1 MSHQPSEAST
11 TRRLLLTLSGLLA
24 VALLLF
30 VGLPLWGGT
39 AWLHTSPHTT
49 EAPAP
54 PPTMVGG
61 KRLIILEHADIL
73 SHDQAIL
80 PDVVILSGNVRL
92 RHGSWIMTCDSAN
105 LNEGTNSFDAFGHV
119 QILEGDSISIT
130 AGEMTYDGMTALA
143 ELHDNVILTKNV
155 TTLFTERLFYDR
167 NQKVAY
173 YDNFGTLA
181 DSVNTLTSVYGE
193 YNTGSDEA
201 LFQNQVHLENDRFTL
216 DTDILHYN
224 TKTSICR
231 IVSPT
236 IIETTDSVTIE
247 TDRGFYNTDT
257 EQSILLDHSL
267 VTHPDGTMTGD
278 SILYDKKRQ
287 ICQAYYDVVIDNQ
300 EDKATYFGDYGYLDQ
315 ANGYTYATG
324 RAYVM
329 DYSEEDTLYM
339 SAEIMEGIKR
349 NLPPPPGATDSLE
362 VKYTKGYHNVR
373 LYRKDIQAIGD
384 SVHYFSVDSLIK
396 LFGSPILWNDSTQLK
411 GDTIYAHLANDTID
425 RAFAWL
431 NASSVRWL
439 DSIKQDR
446 VKADTI
452 QAYFREGTLDHAF
465 YRSNVESRY
474 YLIQEKAKHYYAL
487 AQVKNPQMDVY
498 VTDDKL
504 DHILWHGKAEGTI
517 HPIQDLT
524 DELRQM
530 SGAEWHG
537 DKRPLSPEDVIPDR
551 TAPPASTDS
560 LATLQGQNS
569 KMSKGFD
576 GLAAWQAFYKEY
588 QQAIEKP
595 KPAETK
601 PAEAKKTEAPDTT
614 AMAVEPLS
622 VYIRRP
628 LESDTSSVPSLADSL
643 QSYMHLLPLYSWDSY
658 SDREN
663 RAPSTTNPSIGI
675 LRRSNSSDA
684 SSRSDES
691 SKLPKAPI
699 QQEVATTPAKT
710 TASK

>member
-1 MSHQPSEAST
+1 MSHQPNEAST

-39 AWLHTSPHTT
+39 AWLHSSPHTV
-49 EAPAP
+49 EALAP
-54 PPTMVGG
+54 PPTMVSG
-61 KRLIILEHADIL
+61 KRLIILDHADIL

-105 LNEGTNSFDAFGHV
+105 LNEVTNSFDAFGHV
-119 QILEGDSISIT
+119 RIQEGDSISIT
-130 AGEMTYDGMTALA
+130 AGEMTYDGMTTLA

-155 TTLFTERLFYDR
+155 TTLFTERLFYNR
-167 NQKVAY
+167 SQKVAY

-181 DSVNTLTSVYGE
+181 DSINTLTSVYGE

-278 SILYDKKRQ
+278 SILYDKKRE

-300 EDKATYFGDYGYLDQ
+300 KDKATYFGDYGYLDQ

-362 VKYTKGYHNVR
+362 VKYTKGYHDVR

-425 RAFAWL
+425 HAFAWL

-439 DSIKQDR
+439 DSVKQDR

-498 VTDDKL
+498 ITDDKL

-588 QQAIEKP
+588 KQAIEKP
-595 KPAETK
+595 KPAE
-601 PAEAKKTEAPDTT
+601 AKKTAPRDTT
-614 AMAVEPLS
+614 TIAVQPLS

-658 SDREN
+658 LDREN
-663 RAPSTTNPSIGI
+663 RAPSTTNPSTGI

-691 SKLPKAPI
+691 SKLPKAPT
-699 QQEVATTPAKT
+699 QQEVATTPAKK

>member
-1 MSHQPSEAST
+1 MSHQPNEAST

-39 AWLHTSPHTT
+39 AWLHSSPHTV

-54 PPTMVGG
+54 PPTMVSG
-61 KRLIILEHADIL
+61 KRLIILDHADIL

-105 LNEGTNSFDAFGHV
+105 LNEVTNSFDAFGHV
-119 QILEGDSISIT
+119 RIQEGDSISIT
-130 AGEMTYDGMTALA
+130 AGEMTYDGMTTLA

-155 TTLFTERLFYDR
+155 TTLFTERLFYNR
-167 NQKVAY
+167 SQKVAY

-181 DSVNTLTSVYGE
+181 DSINTLTSVYGE

-278 SILYDKKRQ
+278 SILYDKKRE

-300 EDKATYFGDYGYLDQ
+300 KDKATYFGDYGYLDQ

-384 SVHYFSVDSLIK
+384 SVHYFSLDSLIK

-425 RAFAWL
+425 YAFAWL

-439 DSIKQDR
+439 DSVKQDR

-498 VTDDKL
+498 ITDDKL

-524 DELRQM
+524 DALRQM

-588 QQAIEKP
+588 KQAIEKP
-595 KPAETK
+595 KPAE
-601 PAEAKKTEAPDTT
+601 AKKTAPRDTT
-614 AMAVEPLS
+614 TIAVQPLS
-622 VYIRRP
+622 VYIHRP

-658 SDREN
+658 LDREN
-663 RAPSTTNPSIGI
+663 RAPSTTNPSTGI

-684 SSRSDES
+684 SSKSDES
-691 SKLPKAPI
+691 SKLPKAPT

>member
-1 MSHQPSEAST
+1 M
-11 TRRLLLTLSGLLA
+11 
-24 VALLLF
+24 
-30 VGLPLWGGT
+30 
-39 AWLHTSPHTT
+39 
-49 EAPAP
+49 
-54 PPTMVGG
+54 
-61 KRLIILEHADIL
+61 
-73 SHDQAIL
+73 
-80 PDVVILSGNVRL
+80 
-92 RHGSWIMTCDSAN
+92 
-105 LNEGTNSFDAFGHV
+105 
-119 QILEGDSISIT
+119 
-130 AGEMTYDGMTALA
+130 
-143 ELHDNVILTKNV
+143 
-155 TTLFTERLFYDR
+155 
-167 NQKVAY
+167 
-173 YDNFGTLA
+173 
-181 DSVNTLTSVYGE
+181 
-193 YNTGSDEA
+193 
-201 LFQNQVHLENDRFTL
+201 
-216 DTDILHYN
+216 
-224 TKTSICR
+224 
-231 IVSPT
+231 
-236 IIETTDSVTIE
+236 
-247 TDRGFYNTDT
+247 
-257 EQSILLDHSL
+257 
-267 VTHPDGTMTGD
+267 
-278 SILYDKKRQ
+278 
-287 ICQAYYDVVIDNQ
+287 VIDNQ

-595 KPAETK
+595 KPAE
-601 PAEAKKTEAPDTT
+601 AKKTASPDTT

-691 SKLPKAPI
+691 SKLPKAPT

>member
-1 MSHQPSEAST
+1 MSHQPNEAST
-11 TRRLLLTLSGLLA
+11 TKRLLLTLSGLLA

-39 AWLHTSPHTT
+39 AWLHTSPHTAET
-49 EAPAP
+49 PAP

-105 LNEGTNSFDAFGHV
+105 LNEETNSFDAFGHV
-119 QILEGDSISIT
+119 RIQEGDSISIT
-130 AGEMTYDGMTALA
+130 AGEMTYDGMTSLA

-278 SILYDKKRQ
+278 SILYDKKRE

-300 EDKATYFGDYGYLDQ
+300 KDKATYFGDYGYLDQ

-411 GDTIYAHLANDTID
+411 GDTIYAHLANDTINY
-425 RAFAWL
+425 AFAWL

-439 DSIKQDR
+439 DSVKQDR

-474 YLIQEKAKHYYAL
+474 YLIQEKTKHYYAL

-498 VTDDKL
+498 IADDKL

-576 GLAAWQAFYKEY
+576 GLAAWQAFYTEY
-588 QQAIEKP
+588 KQAIEKP
-595 KPAETK
+595 KPAK
-601 PAEAKKTEAPDTT
+601 AKNTASPDTT
-614 AMAVEPLS
+614 AIAVEPLP

-628 LESDTSSVPSLADSL
+628 LESDTSSVLSLADSL

-658 SDREN
+658 LDRES
-663 RAPSTTNPSIGI
+663 RAPSTTNPSTGI

-691 SKLPKAPI
+691 SKLPKAPT
-699 QQEVATTPAKT
+699 QQEVATTPAKK

>member
-1 MSHQPSEAST
+1 MSHQPNEAST

-39 AWLHTSPHTT
+39 AWLHSSPHTV

-61 KRLIILEHADIL
+61 KRLIILDHADIL

-105 LNEGTNSFDAFGHV
+105 LNEVTNSFDAFGHV
-119 QILEGDSISIT
+119 RIQEGDSISIT
-130 AGEMTYDGMTALA
+130 AGEMTYDGMTTLA

-155 TTLFTERLFYDR
+155 TTLFTERLFYNR
-167 NQKVAY
+167 SQKVAY

-181 DSVNTLTSVYGE
+181 DSINTLTSVYGE

-300 EDKATYFGDYGYLDQ
+300 KDKATYFGDYGYLDQ
-315 ANGYTYATG
+315 DNGYTYATG

-362 VKYTKGYHNVR
+362 VKYTKGYHDVR

-384 SVHYFSVDSLIK
+384 SVHYFSLDSLIK

-425 RAFAWL
+425 HAFAWL

-439 DSIKQDR
+439 DSVKQDR

-498 VTDDKL
+498 ITDDKL

-524 DELRQM
+524 DALRQM

-551 TAPPASTDS
+551 SAPPASTDS

-588 QQAIEKP
+588 KQAIEKP
-595 KPAETK
+595 KPAK
-601 PAEAKKTEAPDTT
+601 AKKTAPRDTT
-614 AMAVEPLS
+614 AIAVQPLS

-628 LESDTSSVPSLADSL
+628 LESDTSSVPSLADL
-643 QSYMHLLPLYSWDSY
+643 MQSYMHLLPLYSWDSY
-658 SDREN
+658 LDREN
-663 RAPSTTNPSIGI
+663 RAPSTTNPSTGI
-675 LRRSNSSDA
+675 LRRSNSNDA

-691 SKLPKAPI
+691 SKLPKAPT

>member
-1 MSHQPSEAST
+1 MSHQPNEAST
-11 TRRLLLTLSGLLA
+11 TRQLLLTLSGLLA

-39 AWLHTSPHTT
+39 VWLHTSPHTA

-61 KRLIILEHADIL
+61 KRLIILDHADIL

-105 LNEGTNSFDAFGHV
+105 LNEVTNSFDAFGHV
-119 QILEGDSISIT
+119 RIQEGDSISIT
-130 AGEMTYDGMTALA
+130 AGEMTYDGMTTLA

-155 TTLFTERLFYDR
+155 TTLFTERLFYNR
-167 NQKVAY
+167 SQKVAY

-181 DSVNTLTSVYGE
+181 DSINTLTSVYGE

-278 SILYDKKRQ
+278 SILYDKKRE

-300 EDKATYFGDYGYLDQ
+300 KDKATYFGDYGYLDQ

-362 VKYTKGYHNVR
+362 VKYTKGYHDVR

-384 SVHYFSVDSLIK
+384 SVHYFSLDSLIK

-425 RAFAWL
+425 HAFAWL

-439 DSIKQDR
+439 DSVKQDR

-474 YLIQEKAKHYYAL
+474 YLIQEKTKHYYAL

-498 VTDDKL
+498 ITDDKL

-576 GLAAWQAFYKEY
+576 GLAAWQAFYTEY
-588 QQAIEKP
+588 KQAIEKP
-595 KPAETK
+595 KPAK
-601 PAEAKKTEAPDTT
+601 AKNTASPDTT
-614 AMAVEPLS
+614 AIAVEPLP

-658 SDREN
+658 LDREN
-663 RAPSTTNPSIGI
+663 RAPSTTNPSTGI

-691 SKLPKAPI
+691 SKLPKAPT
-699 QQEVATTPAKT
+699 QQEVATAPAKK

>member
-1 MSHQPSEAST
+1 MSHQPNEAST

-39 AWLHTSPHTT
+39 VWLHSSPHTA

-61 KRLIILEHADIL
+61 KRLIILDHADIL

-105 LNEGTNSFDAFGHV
+105 LNEETNSFDAFGHV
-119 QILEGDSISIT
+119 RIQEGDSISIT
-130 AGEMTYDGMTALA
+130 AGEMTYDGMTTLA

-173 YDNFGTLA
+173 YDNFGTLT

-278 SILYDKKRQ
+278 SILYDKKRE

-300 EDKATYFGDYGYLDQ
+300 KDKATYFGDYGYLDQ

-362 VKYTKGYHNVR
+362 VKYTKGYHDVR

-384 SVHYFSVDSLIK
+384 SVHYFSLDSLIK

-425 RAFAWL
+425 HAFAWL

-439 DSIKQDR
+439 DSVKQDR

-498 VTDDKL
+498 IADDKL

-576 GLAAWQAFYKEY
+576 GLAAWQAFYTEY
-588 QQAIEKP
+588 KQAIEKP
-595 KPAETK
+595 KPAK
-601 PAEAKKTEAPDTT
+601 AKNTASPDTT
-614 AMAVEPLS
+614 AIAVEPLPI
-622 VYIRRP
+622 YIRRP

-658 SDREN
+658 LDRES
-663 RAPSTTNPSIGI
+663 RAPSTTNPSTGI

-691 SKLPKAPI
+691 SKLPKAPT
-699 QQEVATTPAKT
+699 QQEVATAPAKK

>member
-1 MSHQPSEAST
+1 MSHQPNEASM

-39 AWLHTSPHTT
+39 AWLHSSPHTV

-54 PPTMVGG
+54 PPTMVSG
-61 KRLIILEHADIL
+61 KRLIILDHADIL

-105 LNEGTNSFDAFGHV
+105 LNEVTNSFDAFGHV
-119 QILEGDSISIT
+119 RIQEGDSISIT
-130 AGEMTYDGMTALA
+130 AGEMTYDGMTTLA

-155 TTLFTERLFYDR
+155 TTLFTERLFYNR
-167 NQKVAY
+167 SQKVAY

-181 DSVNTLTSVYGE
+181 DSINTLTSVYGE

-278 SILYDKKRQ
+278 SILYDKKRE

-300 EDKATYFGDYGYLDQ
+300 KDKATYFGDYGYLDQ

-384 SVHYFSVDSLIK
+384 SVHYFSLDSLIK

-425 RAFAWL
+425 HAFAWL

-439 DSIKQDR
+439 DSVKQDR

-498 VTDDKL
+498 ITDDKL

-524 DELRQM
+524 DALRQM

-588 QQAIEKP
+588 KQAIEKP
-595 KPAETK
+595 KPAE
-601 PAEAKKTEAPDTT
+601 AKKTAPRDTT
-614 AMAVEPLS
+614 TIAVQPLS

-658 SDREN
+658 LDREN
-663 RAPSTTNPSIGI
+663 RAPSTTNPSTGI

-691 SKLPKAPI
+691 SKLPKAPT

>member
-1 MSHQPSEAST
+1 MFHQPNEAST

-39 AWLHTSPHTT
+39 AWLHSSPHTV

-54 PPTMVGG
+54 PPTMVSG
-61 KRLIILEHADIL
+61 KRLIILDHADIL

-105 LNEGTNSFDAFGHV
+105 LNEVTNSFDAFGHV
-119 QILEGDSISIT
+119 RIQEGDSISIT
-130 AGEMTYDGMTALA
+130 AGEMTYDGMTTLA

-155 TTLFTERLFYDR
+155 TTLFTERLFYNR
-167 NQKVAY
+167 SQKVAY

-181 DSVNTLTSVYGE
+181 DSINTLTSVYGE

-278 SILYDKKRQ
+278 SILYDKKRE

-300 EDKATYFGDYGYLDQ
+300 KDKATYFGDYGYLDQ

-362 VKYTKGYHNVR
+362 VKYTKGYHDVR

-384 SVHYFSVDSLIK
+384 SVHYFSLDSLIK

-425 RAFAWL
+425 HAFAWL

-439 DSIKQDR
+439 DSVKQDR

-498 VTDDKL
+498 ITDDKL

-524 DELRQM
+524 DALRQM

-588 QQAIEKP
+588 KQAIEKP
-595 KPAETK
+595 KPAE
-601 PAEAKKTEAPDTT
+601 AKKTAPRDTT
-614 AMAVEPLS
+614 TIAVQPLS

-628 LESDTSSVPSLADSL
+628 LESDTSSVLSLADSL

-658 SDREN
+658 LDREN
-663 RAPSTTNPSIGI
+663 RAPSTINPSTGI

-684 SSRSDES
+684 SSKSDES
-691 SKLPKAPI
+691 SKLPKAPT

>member
-1 MSHQPSEAST
+1 MSHQPNEAST
-11 TRRLLLTLSGLLA
+11 TRQLLLTLSGLLA

-39 AWLHTSPHTT
+39 VWLHTSPHTA

-61 KRLIILEHADIL
+61 KRLIILDHADIL

-105 LNEGTNSFDAFGHV
+105 LNEETNSFDAFGHV
-119 QILEGDSISIT
+119 RIQEGDSISIT
-130 AGEMTYDGMTALA
+130 AGEMTYDGMTTLA

-278 SILYDKKRQ
+278 SILYDKKRE

-300 EDKATYFGDYGYLDQ
+300 KDKATYFGDYGYLDQ

-362 VKYTKGYHNVR
+362 VKYTKGYHDVR

-384 SVHYFSVDSLIK
+384 SVHYFSLDSLIK

-425 RAFAWL
+425 HAFAWL

-439 DSIKQDR
+439 DSVKQDR

-474 YLIQEKAKHYYAL
+474 YLIQEKTKHYYAL

-498 VTDDKL
+498 ITDDKL

-524 DELRQM
+524 DALRQM

-537 DKRPLSPEDVIPDR
+537 DNRPLSPEDVIPDR

-576 GLAAWQAFYKEY
+576 GLAAWQAFYTEY
-588 QQAIEKP
+588 KQAIEKP
-595 KPAETK
+595 KPAK
-601 PAEAKKTEAPDTT
+601 AKNTASPDTT
-614 AMAVEPLS
+614 AIAVEPLP

-658 SDREN
+658 LDREN
-663 RAPSTTNPSIGI
+663 RAPSTTNPSTGI

-691 SKLPKAPI
+691 SKLPKAPT
-699 QQEVATTPAKT
+699 QQEVATAPAKK

>member
-1 MSHQPSEAST
+1 MSHQPNEAST
-11 TRRLLLTLSGLLA
+11 TKRLLLTLSGLLA

-39 AWLHTSPHTT
+39 VWLHTSPHTA

-61 KRLIILEHADIL
+61 KRLIILDHADIL

-105 LNEGTNSFDAFGHV
+105 LNEETNSFDAFGHV
-119 QILEGDSISIT
+119 RIQEGDSISIT
-130 AGEMTYDGMTALA
+130 AGEMTYDGMTTLA

-278 SILYDKKRQ
+278 SILYDKKRE
-287 ICQAYYDVVIDNQ
+287 ICQAYYDVVIDHQ
-300 EDKATYFGDYGYLDQ
+300 KDKATYFGDYGYLDQ

-362 VKYTKGYHNVR
+362 VKYTKGYHDVR

-425 RAFAWL
+425 HAFAWL

-439 DSIKQDR
+439 DSVKQDR

-474 YLIQEKAKHYYAL
+474 YLIQEKTKHYYAL

-498 VTDDKL
+498 ITDDKL

-524 DELRQM
+524 DALRQM

-588 QQAIEKP
+588 KQAIEKP
-595 KPAETK
+595 KPAE
-601 PAEAKKTEAPDTT
+601 AKKTVAPDTT
-614 AMAVEPLS
+614 AIAVQPLS

-628 LESDTSSVPSLADSL
+628 LESDTSSVPSLADL
-643 QSYMHLLPLYSWDSY
+643 MQSYMHLLPLYSWDSY
-658 SDREN
+658 LDREN
-663 RAPSTTNPSIGI
+663 RAPSTTNPSTGI

-684 SSRSDES
+684 SSKSDES
-691 SKLPKAPI
+691 SKLPKAPT
-699 QQEVATTPAKT
+699 QQEVATTPAKK

>member
-1 MSHQPSEAST
+1 MSHQPNEAST

-39 AWLHTSPHTT
+39 AWLHTSPRTA

-61 KRLIILEHADIL
+61 KRLIILDHADIL

-105 LNEGTNSFDAFGHV
+105 LNEVTNSFDAFGHV
-119 QILEGDSISIT
+119 RIQEGDSISIT
-130 AGEMTYDGMTALA
+130 AGEMTYDGMTTLA

-155 TTLFTERLFYDR
+155 TTLFTERLFYNR

-181 DSVNTLTSVYGE
+181 DSINTLTSVYGE

-278 SILYDKKRQ
+278 SILYDKKRE

-300 EDKATYFGDYGYLDQ
+300 KDKATYFGDYGYLDQ

-324 RAYVM
+324 RAYIM

-384 SVHYFSVDSLIK
+384 SVHYFSLDSLIK

-425 RAFAWL
+425 HAFAWL

-439 DSIKQDR
+439 DSVKQDR

-498 VTDDKL
+498 ITDDKL

-524 DELRQM
+524 DALRQM

-551 TAPPASTDS
+551 SAPPASTDS

-588 QQAIEKP
+588 KQAIEKP
-595 KPAETK
+595 KPT
-601 PAEAKKTEAPDTT
+601 EAKKTAPRDTT
-614 AMAVEPLS
+614 TIAVQPLS

-628 LESDTSSVPSLADSL
+628 LESDTSSVPSLADSM

-658 SDREN
+658 LDREN
-663 RAPSTTNPSIGI
+663 RAPSITNPSTGI

-691 SKLPKAPI
+691 SKLPKAPT

>member
-1 MSHQPSEAST
+1 
-11 TRRLLLTLSGLLA
+11 
-24 VALLLF
+24 
-30 VGLPLWGGT
+30 
-39 AWLHTSPHTT
+39 
-49 EAPAP
+49 
-54 PPTMVGG
+54 
-61 KRLIILEHADIL
+61 
-73 SHDQAIL
+73 
-80 PDVVILSGNVRL
+80 
-92 RHGSWIMTCDSAN
+92 
-105 LNEGTNSFDAFGHV
+105 
-119 QILEGDSISIT
+119 
-130 AGEMTYDGMTALA
+130 
-143 ELHDNVILTKNV
+143 
-155 TTLFTERLFYDR
+155 
-167 NQKVAY
+167 
-173 YDNFGTLA
+173 
-181 DSVNTLTSVYGE
+181 
-193 YNTGSDEA
+193 
-201 LFQNQVHLENDRFTL
+201 
-216 DTDILHYN
+216 
-224 TKTSICR
+224 
-231 IVSPT
+231 
-236 IIETTDSVTIE
+236 
-247 TDRGFYNTDT
+247 
-257 EQSILLDHSL
+257 
-267 VTHPDGTMTGD
+267 MTGD
-278 SILYDKKRQ
+278 SILYDKKRE

-300 EDKATYFGDYGYLDQ
+300 KDKATYFGDYGYLDQ

-362 VKYTKGYHNVR
+362 VKYTKGYHDVR

-425 RAFAWL
+425 HAFAWL

-439 DSIKQDR
+439 DSVKQDR

-498 VTDDKL
+498 IADDKL

-588 QQAIEKP
+588 KQAIEKP
-595 KPAETK
+595 KPAE
-601 PAEAKKTEAPDTT
+601 AKKTAPRDTT
-614 AMAVEPLS
+614 TIAVQPLS

-658 SDREN
+658 LDREN
-663 RAPSTTNPSIGI
+663 RAPSTTNPSTGI

-691 SKLPKAPI
+691 SKLPKAPT
-699 QQEVATTPAKT
+699 QQEVATAPAKK

>member
-1 MSHQPSEAST
+1 MSHQPNEAST

-39 AWLHTSPHTT
+39 AWLHSSPHTV

-54 PPTMVGG
+54 PPTMVSG
-61 KRLIILEHADIL
+61 KRLIILDHADIL

-105 LNEGTNSFDAFGHV
+105 LNEVTNSFDAFGHV
-119 QILEGDSISIT
+119 RIQEGDSISIT
-130 AGEMTYDGMTALA
+130 AGEMTYDGMTTLA

-155 TTLFTERLFYDR
+155 TTLFTERLFYNR
-167 NQKVAY
+167 SQKVAY

-181 DSVNTLTSVYGE
+181 DSINTLTSVYGE

-278 SILYDKKRQ
+278 SILYDKKRE

-300 EDKATYFGDYGYLDQ
+300 KDKATYFGDYGYLDQ

-339 SAEIMEGIKR
+339 SAEIMEGIER

-362 VKYTKGYHNVR
+362 VRYTKGYHDVR

-384 SVHYFSVDSLIK
+384 SVHYFSLDSLIK

-425 RAFAWL
+425 HAFAWL

-439 DSIKQDR
+439 DSVKQDR

-498 VTDDKL
+498 ITDDKL

-524 DELRQM
+524 DALRQM

-588 QQAIEKP
+588 KQAIEKP
-595 KPAETK
+595 KPAE
-601 PAEAKKTEAPDTT
+601 AKKTAPRDTT
-614 AMAVEPLS
+614 TIAVQPLS

-628 LESDTSSVPSLADSL
+628 LESDTSSVLSLADSL

-658 SDREN
+658 LDREN
-663 RAPSTTNPSIGI
+663 RAPSTINPSTGI

-684 SSRSDES
+684 SSKSDES
-691 SKLPKAPI
+691 SKLPKAPT

>member
-1 MSHQPSEAST
+1 MSHQPNEAST
-11 TRRLLLTLSGLLA
+11 TKRLLLTLSGLLA

-39 AWLHTSPHTT
+39 VWLHTSPHTA

-61 KRLIILEHADIL
+61 KRLIILDHADIL

-105 LNEGTNSFDAFGHV
+105 LNEETNSFDAFGHV
-119 QILEGDSISIT
+119 RIQEGDSISIT
-130 AGEMTYDGMTALA
+130 AGEMTYDGMTSLA

-278 SILYDKKRQ
+278 SILYDKKRE

-300 EDKATYFGDYGYLDQ
+300 KDKATYFGDYGYLDQ

-362 VKYTKGYHNVR
+362 VKYTKGYHDVR

-425 RAFAWL
+425 HAFAWL

-439 DSIKQDR
+439 DSVKQDR

-498 VTDDKL
+498 ITDDKL

-524 DELRQM
+524 DALRQM

-588 QQAIEKP
+588 KQAIEKP
-595 KPAETK
+595 KPT
-601 PAEAKKTEAPDTT
+601 EAKKTAPRDTT
-614 AMAVEPLS
+614 TIAVQPLS

-628 LESDTSSVPSLADSL
+628 LESDTSSVPSLADSM

-658 SDREN
+658 LDREN
-663 RAPSTTNPSIGI
+663 RAPSTTNPSTGI

-691 SKLPKAPI
+691 SKLPKAPT

>member
-1 MSHQPSEAST
+1 MSYQPSEVTT

-24 VALLLF
+24 VAVLLF

-39 AWLHTSPHTT
+39 ARLHPSTHIAD
-49 EAPAP
+49 APAP
-54 PPTMVGG
+54 PPTMVRG
-61 KRLIILEHADIL
+61 KRLIVLDHADVL
-73 SHDQAIL
+73 SHDQDIH
-80 PDVVILSGNVRL
+80 PDIVILTGNVRL

-105 LNEGTNSFDAFGHV
+105 LNETTNSFDAFGHV
-119 QILEGDSISIT
+119 HIQEGDSISIT
-130 AGEMTYDGMTALA
+130 AGEMLYDGMTALA

-155 TTLFTERLFYDR
+155 TTLFTESLFYDR
-167 NQKVAY
+167 NQQVGY

-181 DSVNTLTSVYGE
+181 DSVNTLTSIYGE
-193 YNTGSDEA
+193 YNTSSDEA
-201 LFQNQVHLENDRFTL
+201 LFQNEVHLENDRFTL

-236 IIETTDSVTIE
+236 LIETKDSVRIE
-247 TDRGFYNTDT
+247 TDRGFYNTNT
-257 EQSILLDHSL
+257 EQSILLDRSL
-267 VTHPDGTMTGD
+267 ITHPDGTMTGD

-287 ICQAYYDVVIDNQ
+287 ISQAYYDVVIDNQ
-300 EDKATYFGDYGYLDQ
+300 EDKVTYFGDYGYMDE
-315 ANGYTYATG
+315 ANGYVYATG

-329 DYSEEDTLYM
+329 DYSEKDSLYM

-349 NLPPPPGATDSLE
+349 NLPPSPGTTDSLE
-362 VKYTKGYHNVR
+362 VKYTKGYHDVR

-384 SVHYFSVDSLIK
+384 SIHYFSVDSLIK

-425 RAFAWL
+425 HAFAWQ
-431 NASSVRWL
+431 NASTVRWI
-439 DSIKQDR
+439 DNIKQDR

-474 YLIQEKAKHYYAL
+474 YLQQEKTKHYYAL
-487 AQVKNPQMDVY
+487 AQVQNPQMDVY
-498 VTDDKL
+498 IVDDKL
-504 DHILWHGKAEGTI
+504 DRIFWHGKAEGTI

-524 DELRQM
+524 DALRQM

-537 DKRPLSPEDVIPDR
+537 DQRPLTPEDVIPDR
-551 TAPPASTDS
+551 TAPLQSTDS
-560 LATLQGQNS
+560 LATLQNQNS
-569 KMSKGFD
+569 KMSQGFD

-595 KPAETK
+595 KPADVQMTV
-601 PAEAKKTEAPDTT
+601 PDTT
-614 AMAVEPLS
+614 AVAETPLS
-622 VYIRRP
+622 IYIRRP
-628 LESDTSSVPSLADSL
+628 LESDTSSVQSLADSL
-643 QSYMHLLPLYSWDSY
+643 QSYIHLLPLYSWDSY
-658 SDREN
+658 SDHDN
-663 RAPSTTNPSIGI
+663 RAASTTSPSIGI

-691 SKLPKAPI
+691 SKLPKAPTPKPTPVPA
-699 QQEVATTPAKT
+699 QPPTTPVEPT
-710 TASK
+710 ESK

>member
-1 MSHQPSEAST
+1 MSHQPNEAST
-11 TRRLLLTLSGLLA
+11 IRRLLLTLSGLLA

-39 AWLHTSPHTT
+39 AWLHSSPHTV

-54 PPTMVGG
+54 PPTMVSG
-61 KRLIILEHADIL
+61 KRLIILDHADIL

-105 LNEGTNSFDAFGHV
+105 LNEVTNSFDAFGHV
-119 QILEGDSISIT
+119 RIQEGDSISIT
-130 AGEMTYDGMTALA
+130 AGEMTYDGMTTLA

-155 TTLFTERLFYDR
+155 TTLFTERLFYNR

-181 DSVNTLTSVYGE
+181 DSINTLTSVYGE

-278 SILYDKKRQ
+278 SILYDKKRE

-300 EDKATYFGDYGYLDQ
+300 KDKATYFGDYGYLDQ

-384 SVHYFSVDSLIK
+384 SVYYFSLDSLIK

-425 RAFAWL
+425 HAFAWL

-439 DSIKQDR
+439 DSVKQDR

-498 VTDDKL
+498 ITDDKL

-524 DELRQM
+524 DALRQM

-551 TAPPASTDS
+551 SAPPASTDS

-588 QQAIEKP
+588 KQAIEKP
-595 KPAETK
+595 KPT
-601 PAEAKKTEAPDTT
+601 EAKKTAPRDTT
-614 AMAVEPLS
+614 TIAVQPLS

-628 LESDTSSVPSLADSL
+628 LESDTSSVPSLADSM

-658 SDREN
+658 LDREN
-663 RAPSTTNPSIGI
+663 RAPSITNPSTGI

-691 SKLPKAPI
+691 SKLPKTPT

>member
-1 MSHQPSEAST
+1 
-11 TRRLLLTLSGLLA
+11 
-24 VALLLF
+24 
-30 VGLPLWGGT
+30 
-39 AWLHTSPHTT
+39 
-49 EAPAP
+49 
-54 PPTMVGG
+54 
-61 KRLIILEHADIL
+61 
-73 SHDQAIL
+73 
-80 PDVVILSGNVRL
+80 
-92 RHGSWIMTCDSAN
+92 
-105 LNEGTNSFDAFGHV
+105 
-119 QILEGDSISIT
+119 
-130 AGEMTYDGMTALA
+130 
-143 ELHDNVILTKNV
+143 
-155 TTLFTERLFYDR
+155 
-167 NQKVAY
+167 
-173 YDNFGTLA
+173 
-181 DSVNTLTSVYGE
+181 
-193 YNTGSDEA
+193 
-201 LFQNQVHLENDRFTL
+201 
-216 DTDILHYN
+216 
-224 TKTSICR
+224 
-231 IVSPT
+231 
-236 IIETTDSVTIE
+236 
-247 TDRGFYNTDT
+247 
-257 EQSILLDHSL
+257 
-267 VTHPDGTMTGD
+267 MTGD
-278 SILYDKKRQ
+278 SILYDKKRE

-300 EDKATYFGDYGYLDQ
+300 KDKATYFGDYGYLDQ

-362 VKYTKGYHNVR
+362 VKYTKGYHDVR

-425 RAFAWL
+425 HAFAWL

-439 DSIKQDR
+439 DSVKQDR

-498 VTDDKL
+498 ITDDKL

-524 DELRQM
+524 DALRQM

-551 TAPPASTDS
+551 SAPPASTDS

-576 GLAAWQAFYKEY
+576 GLAAWQAFYTEY
-588 QQAIEKP
+588 KQAIEKP
-595 KPAETK
+595 KPAK
-601 PAEAKKTEAPDTT
+601 AKNTASPDTT
-614 AMAVEPLS
+614 AIAVEPLPI
-622 VYIRRP
+622 YIRRP

-658 SDREN
+658 LDRES
-663 RAPSTTNPSIGI
+663 RAPSTTNPSTGI

-691 SKLPKAPI
+691 SKLPKAPT
-699 QQEVATTPAKT
+699 QQEVATAPAKK

>member
-1 MSHQPSEAST
+1 MSHQPNEAST

-39 AWLHTSPHTT
+39 AWLHSSPHTV

-54 PPTMVGG
+54 PPTMVSG
-61 KRLIILEHADIL
+61 KRLIILDHADIL

-105 LNEGTNSFDAFGHV
+105 LNEVTNSFDAFGHV
-119 QILEGDSISIT
+119 RIQEGDSISIT
-130 AGEMTYDGMTALA
+130 AGEMIYDGMTTLA

-155 TTLFTERLFYDR
+155 TTLFTERLFYNR
-167 NQKVAY
+167 SQKVAY

-181 DSVNTLTSVYGE
+181 DSINTLTSVYGE

-278 SILYDKKRQ
+278 SILYDKKRE

-300 EDKATYFGDYGYLDQ
+300 KDKATYFGDYGYLDQ

-425 RAFAWL
+425 HAFAWL

-439 DSIKQDR
+439 DSVKQDR

-498 VTDDKL
+498 ITDDKL

-524 DELRQM
+524 DALRQM

-588 QQAIEKP
+588 KQAIEKP
-595 KPAETK
+595 KPT
-601 PAEAKKTEAPDTT
+601 EAKKTAPRDTT
-614 AMAVEPLS
+614 TIAVQPLS

-628 LESDTSSVPSLADSL
+628 LESDTSSVPSLADSM

-658 SDREN
+658 LDREN
-663 RAPSTTNPSIGI
+663 RAPSITNPSTGI

-691 SKLPKAPI
+691 SKLPKTPT

>member
-1 MSHQPSEAST
+1 MSHQPNEAST

-39 AWLHTSPHTT
+39 AWLHSSPHTV

-54 PPTMVGG
+54 PPTMVSG
-61 KRLIILEHADIL
+61 KRLIILDHADIL

-105 LNEGTNSFDAFGHV
+105 LNEVTNSFDAFGHV
-119 QILEGDSISIT
+119 RIQEGDSISIT
-130 AGEMTYDGMTALA
+130 AGEMTYDGMTTLA

-155 TTLFTERLFYDR
+155 TNLFTERLFYNR
-167 NQKVAY
+167 SQKVAY

-181 DSVNTLTSVYGE
+181 DSINTLTSVYGE

-300 EDKATYFGDYGYLDQ
+300 KDKATYFGDYGYLDQ

-362 VKYTKGYHNVR
+362 VKYTKGYHDVR

-384 SVHYFSVDSLIK
+384 SVHYFSLDSLIK

-425 RAFAWL
+425 HAFAWL

-498 VTDDKL
+498 ITDDKL

-551 TAPPASTDS
+551 SAPPASTDS

-588 QQAIEKP
+588 KQAIEKP
-595 KPAETK
+595 KPAK
-601 PAEAKKTEAPDTT
+601 AKKTAPRDTT
-614 AMAVEPLS
+614 TLAVQPLS

-628 LESDTSSVPSLADSL
+628 LESDTSSVPSLADSM

-658 SDREN
+658 LDREN
-663 RAPSTTNPSIGI
+663 RAPSTTNPSTGI

-691 SKLPKAPI
+691 SKLPKAPT
-699 QQEVATTPAKT
+699 QQEVATIPAKT

>member
-1 MSHQPSEAST
+1 MSHQPNEAST
-11 TRRLLLTLSGLLA
+11 IRRLLLTLSGLLA

-39 AWLHTSPHTT
+39 AWLHSSPHTV

-54 PPTMVGG
+54 PPTMVSG
-61 KRLIILEHADIL
+61 KRLIILDHADIL

-105 LNEGTNSFDAFGHV
+105 LNEVTNSFDAFGHV
-119 QILEGDSISIT
+119 RIQEGDSISIT
-130 AGEMTYDGMTALA
+130 AGEMTYDGMTTLA

-155 TTLFTERLFYDR
+155 TTLFTERLFYNR

-181 DSVNTLTSVYGE
+181 DSINTLTSVYGE

-278 SILYDKKRQ
+278 SILYDKKRE

-300 EDKATYFGDYGYLDQ
+300 KDKATYFGDYGYLDQ

-384 SVHYFSVDSLIK
+384 SVHYFSLDSLIK

-425 RAFAWL
+425 HAFAWL

-439 DSIKQDR
+439 DSVKQDR

-498 VTDDKL
+498 ITDDKL

-524 DELRQM
+524 DALRQM

-551 TAPPASTDS
+551 SAPPASTDS

-588 QQAIEKP
+588 KQAIEKP
-595 KPAETK
+595 KPT
-601 PAEAKKTEAPDTT
+601 EAKKTAPRDTT
-614 AMAVEPLS
+614 TIAVQPLS

-628 LESDTSSVPSLADSL
+628 LESDTSSVPSLADSM

-658 SDREN
+658 LDREN
-663 RAPSTTNPSIGI
+663 RAPSITNPSTGI

-691 SKLPKAPI
+691 SKLPKTPT

>member
-1 MSHQPSEAST
+1 MSHQPNEAST
-11 TRRLLLTLSGLLA
+11 IRRLLLTLSGLLA

-39 AWLHTSPHTT
+39 AWLHSSPHTV

-54 PPTMVGG
+54 PPTMVSG
-61 KRLIILEHADIL
+61 KRLIILDHADIL

-105 LNEGTNSFDAFGHV
+105 LNEVTNSFDAFGHV
-119 QILEGDSISIT
+119 RIQEGDSISIT
-130 AGEMTYDGMTALA
+130 AGEMTYDGMTTLA

-155 TTLFTERLFYDR
+155 TTLFTERLFYNR
-167 NQKVAY
+167 SQKVAY

-181 DSVNTLTSVYGE
+181 DSINTLTSVYGE

-278 SILYDKKRQ
+278 SILYDKKRE

-300 EDKATYFGDYGYLDQ
+300 KDKATYFGDYGYLDQ

-362 VKYTKGYHNVR
+362 VKYTKGYHDVR

-384 SVHYFSVDSLIK
+384 SVHYFSLDSLIK

-425 RAFAWL
+425 HAFAWL

-439 DSIKQDR
+439 DSVKQDR

-498 VTDDKL
+498 ITDDKL

-524 DELRQM
+524 DALRQM

-588 QQAIEKP
+588 KQAIEKP
-595 KPAETK
+595 KPAK
-601 PAEAKKTEAPDTT
+601 AKKTAPRDTT
-614 AMAVEPLS
+614 TLAVQPLS

-658 SDREN
+658 LDREN
-663 RAPSTTNPSIGI
+663 RAPSTTNPSTGI

-684 SSRSDES
+684 SSKSDES
-691 SKLPKAPI
+691 SKLPKAPT

>member
-1 MSHQPSEAST
+1 MSYQPNEAST
-11 TRRLLLTLSGLLA
+11 TRRLLLTLSGLIA

-39 AWLHTSPHTT
+39 AWLHTSPRTA

-54 PPTMVGG
+54 PPTMVSG
-61 KRLIILEHADIL
+61 KRLIILDHADIL

-105 LNEGTNSFDAFGHV
+105 LNEVTNSFDAFGHV
-119 QILEGDSISIT
+119 RIQEGDSISIT
-130 AGEMTYDGMTALA
+130 AGEMTYDGMTTLA

-155 TTLFTERLFYDR
+155 TTLFTERLFYNR
-167 NQKVAY
+167 SQKVAY

-181 DSVNTLTSVYGE
+181 DSINTLTSVYGE

-278 SILYDKKRQ
+278 SILYDKKRE

-300 EDKATYFGDYGYLDQ
+300 KDKATYFGDYGYLDQ

-362 VKYTKGYHNVR
+362 VKYTKGYHDVR

-384 SVHYFSVDSLIK
+384 SVHYFSLDSLIK

-425 RAFAWL
+425 HAFAWL

-439 DSIKQDR
+439 DSVKQDR

-498 VTDDKL
+498 ITDDKL

-524 DELRQM
+524 DALRQM

-537 DKRPLSPEDVIPDR
+537 DKRPLSPEEVIPDR
-551 TAPPASTDS
+551 SAPPASTDS

-588 QQAIEKP
+588 KQAIEKP
-595 KPAETK
+595 KPAK
-601 PAEAKKTEAPDTT
+601 AKKTAPRDTT
-614 AMAVEPLS
+614 AIAVQPLS

-658 SDREN
+658 LDREN
-663 RAPSTTNPSIGI
+663 RAPSTTNPSTGI

-691 SKLPKAPI
+691 SKLPKAPT

>member
-1 MSHQPSEAST
+1 MSHQPNEAST
-11 TRRLLLTLSGLLA
+11 IRRLLLTLSGLLA

-39 AWLHTSPHTT
+39 AWLHSSPHTV

-54 PPTMVGG
+54 PPTMVSG
-61 KRLIILEHADIL
+61 KRLIILDHADIL

-105 LNEGTNSFDAFGHV
+105 LNEVTNSFDAFGHV
-119 QILEGDSISIT
+119 RIQEGDSISIT
-130 AGEMTYDGMTALA
+130 AGEMTYDGMTTLA

-155 TTLFTERLFYDR
+155 TTLFTERLFYNR
-167 NQKVAY
+167 SQKVAY

-181 DSVNTLTSVYGE
+181 DSINTLTSVYGE

-278 SILYDKKRQ
+278 SILYDKKRE

-300 EDKATYFGDYGYLDQ
+300 KDKATYFGDYGYLDQ

-362 VKYTKGYHNVR
+362 VKYTKGYHDVR

-384 SVHYFSVDSLIK
+384 SVHYFSLDSLIK

-425 RAFAWL
+425 HAFAWL

-439 DSIKQDR
+439 DSVKQDR

-498 VTDDKL
+498 ITDDKL

-524 DELRQM
+524 DALRQM

-588 QQAIEKP
+588 KQAIEKP
-595 KPAETK
+595 KPAK
-601 PAEAKKTEAPDTT
+601 AKKTAPRDTT
-614 AMAVEPLS
+614 TIAVQPLS

-658 SDREN
+658 LDREN
-663 RAPSTTNPSIGI
+663 RAPSTTNPSTGI

-684 SSRSDES
+684 SSKSDES
-691 SKLPKAPI
+691 SKLPKAPT

>member
-1 MSHQPSEAST
+1 MSHQPNEAST

-39 AWLHTSPHTT
+39 AWLHTSPHTV

-61 KRLIILEHADIL
+61 KRLIILDHADIL
-73 SHDQAIL
+73 SHDQATL

-105 LNEGTNSFDAFGHV
+105 LNEVTNSFDAFGHV
-119 QILEGDSISIT
+119 RIQEGDSISIT
-130 AGEMTYDGMTALA
+130 AREMTYDGMTTLA
-143 ELHDNVILTKNV
+143 ELHDNVILTKDV
-155 TTLFTERLFYDR
+155 TTLFTERLFYNR
-167 NQKVAY
+167 SQKVAY

-181 DSVNTLTSVYGE
+181 DSINTLTSVYGE

-300 EDKATYFGDYGYLDQ
+300 KDKATYFGDYGYLDQ
-315 ANGYTYATG
+315 DNGYTYATG

-362 VKYTKGYHNVR
+362 VKYTKGYHDVR

-384 SVHYFSVDSLIK
+384 SVHYFSLDSLIK

-425 RAFAWL
+425 HAFAWL

-439 DSIKQDR
+439 DSVKQDR

-498 VTDDKL
+498 ITDDKL

-524 DELRQM
+524 DALRQM

-551 TAPPASTDS
+551 SAPPASTDS

-588 QQAIEKP
+588 KQAIEKP
-595 KPAETK
+595 KPAK
-601 PAEAKKTEAPDTT
+601 AKKTAPRDTT
-614 AMAVEPLS
+614 AIAVQPLS

-658 SDREN
+658 LDREN
-663 RAPSTTNPSIGI
+663 RAPSITTPSTGI

-691 SKLPKAPI
+691 SKLPKAPT

>member
-1 MSHQPSEAST
+1 MSHQPNEAST
-11 TRRLLLTLSGLLA
+11 TRQLLLTLSGLLA

-39 AWLHTSPHTT
+39 VWLHTSPHTA

-61 KRLIILEHADIL
+61 KRLIILDHADIL

-105 LNEGTNSFDAFGHV
+105 LNEETNSFDAFGHV
-119 QILEGDSISIT
+119 RIQEGDSISIT
-130 AGEMTYDGMTALA
+130 AGEMTYDGMTSLA

-278 SILYDKKRQ
+278 SILYDKKRE

-300 EDKATYFGDYGYLDQ
+300 KDKATYFGDYGYLDQ

-362 VKYTKGYHNVR
+362 VKYTKGYHDVR

-425 RAFAWL
+425 HAFAWL

-439 DSIKQDR
+439 DSVKQDR

-474 YLIQEKAKHYYAL
+474 YLIQEKTKHYYAL

-498 VTDDKL
+498 IADDKL

-530 SGAEWHG
+530 SGAEWRG

-576 GLAAWQAFYKEY
+576 GLAAWQAFYTEY
-588 QQAIEKP
+588 KQAIEKP
-595 KPAETK
+595 KPAK
-601 PAEAKKTEAPDTT
+601 AKNTASPDTT
-614 AMAVEPLS
+614 AIAVEPLP

-658 SDREN
+658 LDREN
-663 RAPSTTNPSIGI
+663 RAPSTTNPSTGI

-691 SKLPKAPI
+691 SKLPKAPT
-699 QQEVATTPAKT
+699 QQEVATAPAKK

>member
-1 MSHQPSEAST
+1 MSHQPNEAST
-11 TRRLLLTLSGLLA
+11 TRQLLLTLSGLLA

-39 AWLHTSPHTT
+39 VWLHTSPHTA

-61 KRLIILEHADIL
+61 KRLIILDHADIL

-105 LNEGTNSFDAFGHV
+105 LNEETNSFDAFGHV
-119 QILEGDSISIT
+119 RIQEGDSISIT
-130 AGEMTYDGMTALA
+130 AGEMTYDGMTSLA

-278 SILYDKKRQ
+278 SILYDKKRE

-300 EDKATYFGDYGYLDQ
+300 KDKATYFGDYGYLDQ

-362 VKYTKGYHNVR
+362 VKYTKGYHDVR

-425 RAFAWL
+425 HAFAWL

-439 DSIKQDR
+439 DSVKQDR

-474 YLIQEKAKHYYAL
+474 YLIQEKTKHYYAL

-498 VTDDKL
+498 ITDDKL

-537 DKRPLSPEDVIPDR
+537 DKRPLSPEEVIPDR

-576 GLAAWQAFYKEY
+576 GLAAWQAFYTEY
-588 QQAIEKP
+588 KQAIEKP
-595 KPAETK
+595 KPAK
-601 PAEAKKTEAPDTT
+601 AKNTASPDTT
-614 AMAVEPLS
+614 AIAVELLP

-658 SDREN
+658 LDREN
-663 RAPSTTNPSIGI
+663 RAPSTTNPSTGI
-675 LRRSNSSDA
+675 LRRSNSSNA

-691 SKLPKAPI
+691 SKLPKAPT
-699 QQEVATTPAKT
+699 QQEVATAPAKK

>member
-1 MSHQPSEAST
+1 MSHQPNEAST
-11 TRRLLLTLSGLLA
+11 TKRLLLTLSGLLA

-39 AWLHTSPHTT
+39 AWLHSSPHTV

-54 PPTMVGG
+54 PPTMVSG
-61 KRLIILEHADIL
+61 KRLIILDHADIL

-105 LNEGTNSFDAFGHV
+105 LNEETNSFDAFGHV
-119 QILEGDSISIT
+119 RIQEGDSISIT
-130 AGEMTYDGMTALA
+130 AGEMTYDGMTSLA

-155 TTLFTERLFYDR
+155 TTLFTERLFYNR
-167 NQKVAY
+167 SQKVAY

-181 DSVNTLTSVYGE
+181 DSINTLTSVYGE

-278 SILYDKKRQ
+278 SILYDKKRE

-300 EDKATYFGDYGYLDQ
+300 KDKATYFGDYGYLDQ

-425 RAFAWL
+425 HAFAWL

-439 DSIKQDR
+439 DSVKQDR

-498 VTDDKL
+498 ITDDKL

-576 GLAAWQAFYKEY
+576 GLAAWQAFYTEY
-588 QQAIEKP
+588 KQAIEKP
-595 KPAETK
+595 KPAK
-601 PAEAKKTEAPDTT
+601 AKNTASPDTT
-614 AMAVEPLS
+614 AIAVEPLP

-628 LESDTSSVPSLADSL
+628 LESDTSSVLSLADSL

-658 SDREN
+658 LDRES
-663 RAPSTTNPSIGI
+663 RAPSTTNPSTGI

-691 SKLPKAPI
+691 SKLPKAPT
-699 QQEVATTPAKT
+699 QQEVAMTPAKK

>member
-1 MSHQPSEAST
+1 MSHQPNEAST

-39 AWLHTSPHTT
+39 AWLHTSPRTA

-61 KRLIILEHADIL
+61 KRLIILDHADIL

-105 LNEGTNSFDAFGHV
+105 LNEVTNSFDAFGHV
-119 QILEGDSISIT
+119 RIQEGDSISIT
-130 AGEMTYDGMTALA
+130 AGEMTYDGMTTLA

-155 TTLFTERLFYDR
+155 TTLFTERLFYNR

-181 DSVNTLTSVYGE
+181 DSINTLTSVYGE

-278 SILYDKKRQ
+278 SILYDKKRE

-300 EDKATYFGDYGYLDQ
+300 KDKATYFGDYGYLDQ

-384 SVHYFSVDSLIK
+384 SVHYFSLDSLIK

-425 RAFAWL
+425 HAFAWL

-439 DSIKQDR
+439 DSVKQDR

-498 VTDDKL
+498 ITDDKL

-524 DELRQM
+524 DALRQM

-551 TAPPASTDS
+551 SAPPASTDS

-588 QQAIEKP
+588 KQAIEKP
-595 KPAETK
+595 KPT
-601 PAEAKKTEAPDTT
+601 EAKKTAPRDTT
-614 AMAVEPLS
+614 TIAVQPLS

-628 LESDTSSVPSLADSL
+628 LESDTSSVPSLADSM

-658 SDREN
+658 LDREN
-663 RAPSTTNPSIGI
+663 RAPSITNPSTGI

-691 SKLPKAPI
+691 SKLPKTPT

>member
-1 MSHQPSEAST
+1 MSHQPNEAST
-11 TRRLLLTLSGLLA
+11 IRRLLLTLSGLLA

-39 AWLHTSPHTT
+39 AWLHSSPHTV

-54 PPTMVGG
+54 PPTMVSG
-61 KRLIILEHADIL
+61 KRLIILDHADIL

-105 LNEGTNSFDAFGHV
+105 LNEVTNSFDAFGHV
-119 QILEGDSISIT
+119 RIQEGDSISIT
-130 AGEMTYDGMTALA
+130 AGEMTYDGMTTLA

-155 TTLFTERLFYDR
+155 TTLFTERLFYNR

-181 DSVNTLTSVYGE
+181 DSINTLTSVYGE

-278 SILYDKKRQ
+278 SILYDKKRE

-300 EDKATYFGDYGYLDQ
+300 KDKATYFGDYGYLDQ

-384 SVHYFSVDSLIK
+384 SVHYFSLDSLIK

-425 RAFAWL
+425 HAFAWL

-439 DSIKQDR
+439 DSVKQDR

-498 VTDDKL
+498 ITDDKL

-551 TAPPASTDS
+551 SAPPASTDS

-588 QQAIEKP
+588 KQAIEKP
-595 KPAETK
+595 KPT
-601 PAEAKKTEAPDTT
+601 EAKKTAPRDTT
-614 AMAVEPLS
+614 TIAVQPLS

-628 LESDTSSVPSLADSL
+628 LESDTSSVPSLADSM

-658 SDREN
+658 LDREN
-663 RAPSTTNPSIGI
+663 RAPSITNPSTGI

-691 SKLPKAPI
+691 SKLPKAPT

>member
-1 MSHQPSEAST
+1 MSHQPNEAST
-11 TRRLLLTLSGLLA
+11 IRRLLLTLSGLLA

-39 AWLHTSPHTT
+39 AWLHSSPHTV

-54 PPTMVGG
+54 PPTMVSG
-61 KRLIILEHADIL
+61 KRLIILDHADIL

-105 LNEGTNSFDAFGHV
+105 LNEVTNSFDAFGHV
-119 QILEGDSISIT
+119 RIQEGDSISIT
-130 AGEMTYDGMTALA
+130 AGEMTYDGMTTLA

-155 TTLFTERLFYDR
+155 TTLFTERLFYNR
-167 NQKVAY
+167 SQKVAY

-181 DSVNTLTSVYGE
+181 DSINTLTSVYGE

-278 SILYDKKRQ
+278 SILYDKKRE

-300 EDKATYFGDYGYLDQ
+300 KDKATYFGDYGYLDQ

-384 SVHYFSVDSLIK
+384 SVHYFSLDSLIK

-425 RAFAWL
+425 HAFAWL

-439 DSIKQDR
+439 DSVKQDR

-498 VTDDKL
+498 ITDDKL

-524 DELRQM
+524 DALRQM

-588 QQAIEKP
+588 KQAIEKP
-595 KPAETK
+595 KPAE
-601 PAEAKKTEAPDTT
+601 AKKTAPRDTT
-614 AMAVEPLS
+614 TIAVQPLS

-658 SDREN
+658 LDREN
-663 RAPSTTNPSIGI
+663 RAPSTTNPSTGI

-691 SKLPKAPI
+691 SKLPKAPT

>member
-1 MSHQPSEAST
+1 MSHQPNEAST

-39 AWLHTSPHTT
+39 AWLHTSPHTV

-61 KRLIILEHADIL
+61 KRLIILDHADIL
-73 SHDQAIL
+73 SHDQATL

-105 LNEGTNSFDAFGHV
+105 LNEVTNSFDAFGHV
-119 QILEGDSISIT
+119 RIQEGDSISIT
-130 AGEMTYDGMTALA
+130 AREMTYDGMTTLA
-143 ELHDNVILTKNV
+143 ELHDNVILTKDV
-155 TTLFTERLFYDR
+155 TTLFTERLFYNR
-167 NQKVAY
+167 SQKVAY

-181 DSVNTLTSVYGE
+181 DSINTLTSVYGE

-300 EDKATYFGDYGYLDQ
+300 KDKATYFGDYGYLDQ

-362 VKYTKGYHNVR
+362 VKYTKGYHDVR

-384 SVHYFSVDSLIK
+384 SVHYFSLDSLIK

-425 RAFAWL
+425 HAFAWL

-439 DSIKQDR
+439 DSVKQDR

-498 VTDDKL
+498 ITDDKL

-524 DELRQM
+524 DALRQM

-551 TAPPASTDS
+551 SAPPASTDS

-588 QQAIEKP
+588 KQAIEKP
-595 KPAETK
+595 KPAK
-601 PAEAKKTEAPDTT
+601 AKKTAPRDTT
-614 AMAVEPLS
+614 AIAVQPLS

-658 SDREN
+658 LDREN
-663 RAPSTTNPSIGI
+663 RAPSITTPSTGI

-691 SKLPKAPI
+691 SKLPKAPT
-699 QQEVATTPAKT
+699 QQEVATTPAKP

>member
-1 MSHQPSEAST
+1 MSHQPNEAST
-11 TRRLLLTLSGLLA
+11 IRRLLLTLSGLLA

-39 AWLHTSPHTT
+39 AWLHSSPHTV

-54 PPTMVGG
+54 PPTMVSG
-61 KRLIILEHADIL
+61 KRLIILDHADIL

-105 LNEGTNSFDAFGHV
+105 LNEETNSFDAFGHV
-119 QILEGDSISIT
+119 RIQEGDSISIT
-130 AGEMTYDGMTALA
+130 AGEMTYDGMTSLA

-278 SILYDKKRQ
+278 SILYDKKRE

-300 EDKATYFGDYGYLDQ
+300 KDKATYFGDYGYLDQ

-362 VKYTKGYHNVR
+362 VKYTKGYHDVR

-425 RAFAWL
+425 HAFAWL

-439 DSIKQDR
+439 DSVKQDR

-474 YLIQEKAKHYYAL
+474 YLIQEKTKHYYAL

-498 VTDDKL
+498 IADDKL

-576 GLAAWQAFYKEY
+576 GLAAWQAFYTEY
-588 QQAIEKP
+588 KQAIEKP
-595 KPAETK
+595 KPAK
-601 PAEAKKTEAPDTT
+601 AKNTASPDTT
-614 AMAVEPLS
+614 AIAVEPLP

-658 SDREN
+658 LDREN
-663 RAPSTTNPSIGI
+663 RAPSTTNPSTGI

-691 SKLPKAPI
+691 SKLPKAPT
-699 QQEVATTPAKT
+699 QQEVATAPAKK

>member
-1 MSHQPSEAST
+1 MSFQSHQVT
-11 TRRLLLTLSGLLA
+11 TTQRLLLTLSGLVA
-24 VALLLF
+24 VAVLLF
-30 VGLPLWGGT
+30 VGLPLWSAT
-39 AWLHTSPHTT
+39 ARLHTLPHQGETV
-49 EAPAP
+49 AP
-54 PPTMVGG
+54 PPTMVQG
-61 KRLIILEHADIL
+61 KRLIILDHADIL
-73 SHDQAIL
+73 SHDQDIL
-80 PDVVILSGNVRL
+80 PDIVILKGNVRL
-92 RHGSWIMTCDSAN
+92 RHGSWVMTCDSAN
-105 LNEGTNSFDAFGHV
+105 LNEVTNSFDAFGHV
-119 QILEGDSISIT
+119 RIQEGDSISIT
-130 AGEMTYDGMTALA
+130 AGEMLYDGMAALA
-143 ELHDNVILTKNV
+143 ELHNNVILTKDV

-181 DSVNTLTSVYGE
+181 DSVNTLTSIYGE
-193 YNTGSDEA
+193 YNTSSDEA

-236 IIETTDSVTIE
+236 VIETTDSVTIE

-257 EQSILLDHSL
+257 EQSILLDRSL

-287 ICQAYYDVVIDNQ
+287 ICQAFYDVVIDNQ
-300 EDKATYFGDYGYLDQ
+300 EDQVTYFGDYGYMDE

-339 SAEIMEGIKR
+339 SAEIMEGLKR
-349 NLPPPPGATDSLE
+349 NLPPLPGTTDSLE
-362 VKYTKGYHNVR
+362 VKYTKGYHDVR

-384 SVHYFSVDSLIK
+384 SIHYFSVDSLIK

-425 RAFAWL
+425 HAFAWP
-431 NASSVRWL
+431 NASTVRWI
-439 DSIKQDR
+439 DSVKQDR

-474 YLIQEKAKHYYAL
+474 YLQQEKAKHYYAL
-487 AQVKNPQMDVY
+487 AQVRNPQMDVY
-498 VTDDKL
+498 IADDKL

-537 DKRPLSPEDVIPDR
+537 DKRPLTPEDVIPDR
-551 TAPPASTDS
+551 TAPLESTDS

-569 KMSKGFD
+569 KMSQGFD

-588 QQAIEKP
+588 QQALEKP
-595 KPAETK
+595 KPAEAK
-601 PAEAKKTEAPDTT
+601 PAAATDTT
-614 AMAVEPLS
+614 AVAETSLS
-622 VYIRRP
+622 IYIRRP
-628 LESDTSSVPSLADSL
+628 LESDSSSTESSADSW
-643 QSYMHLLPLYSWDSY
+643 QSYIHLLPLYSWDSY
-658 SDREN
+658 IDHDNPAAS
-663 RAPSTTNPSIGI
+663 ATSPSIGTP
-675 LRRSNSSDA
+675 RRSSSSDA

-691 SKLPKAPI
+691 SKLPKAPTAKA
-699 QQEVATTPAKT
+699 VATTPAKPT
-710 TASK
+710 TSK

>member
-1 MSHQPSEAST
+1 MSHQPNEAST
-11 TRRLLLTLSGLLA
+11 IRRLLLTLSGLLA

-39 AWLHTSPHTT
+39 AWLHSSPHTV

-54 PPTMVGG
+54 PPTMVSG
-61 KRLIILEHADIL
+61 KRLIILDHADIL

-105 LNEGTNSFDAFGHV
+105 LNEVTNSFDAFGHV
-119 QILEGDSISIT
+119 RIQEGDSISIT
-130 AGEMTYDGMTALA
+130 AGEMTYDGMTTLA

-155 TTLFTERLFYDR
+155 TTLFTERLFYNR

-181 DSVNTLTSVYGE
+181 DSINTLTSVYGE

-278 SILYDKKRQ
+278 SILYDKKRE

-300 EDKATYFGDYGYLDQ
+300 KDKATYFGDYGYLDQ

-384 SVHYFSVDSLIK
+384 SVHYFSLDSLIK

-425 RAFAWL
+425 HAFAWL

-439 DSIKQDR
+439 DSVKQDR

-498 VTDDKL
+498 ITDDKL

-524 DELRQM
+524 DALRQM

-551 TAPPASTDS
+551 SAPPASTDS

-588 QQAIEKP
+588 KQAIEKP
-595 KPAETK
+595 KPT
-601 PAEAKKTEAPDTT
+601 EAKKTAPRDTT
-614 AMAVEPLS
+614 TIAVQPLS

-628 LESDTSSVPSLADSL
+628 LESDTSSVPSLADSM

-658 SDREN
+658 LDREN
-663 RAPSTTNPSIGI
+663 RAPSITNPSTGI

-691 SKLPKAPI
+691 SKLPKAPT
-699 QQEVATTPAKT
+699 QQEVATTPTKPT
-710 TASK
+710 TSK